1 MMGEHTHFE
10 IGWQTVWRIVLAFL
24 ILYVLYLARAPVGV
38 FLISVVISLG
48 LDPFVSFLQRARIPR
63 FLAAVFT
70 FILGILVLAA
80 VLYVAVPVVVQEMGG
95 FLGHVNQ
102 VLSSVGFGISEET
115 LSGFSGDLSRA
126 LGLLSSADFSL
137 SGAIGGVFGRAV
149 LITSTLIIS
158 FYLTLEERGT
168 ERLLKVMLPDAYERA
183 MLDIFD
189 RFKVKI
195 RHWFAAQLGLSLIMG
210 VLVGVGMWVLGVPY
224 ALVLGIVAALFELV
238 PFVGP
243 VITGLI
249 AFIVALSD
257 SFSLGLYAVI
267 FFVLI
272 QQVENHFLYPYVM
285 GRSMQVH
292 PVIVIFSLLAGAQVA
307 GFVGVVLAVPI
318 AVMSQE
324 VFNYLADRKRARAG
338 LDI

>member
-1 MMGEHTHFE
+1 MESESSRFE
-10 IGWQTVWRIVLAFL
+10 LGWQTIWRIVLTFL

-48 LDPFVSFLQRARIPR
+48 LDPLVSFLQRARFPR
-63 FLAAVFT
+63 FLATIFI
-70 FILGILVLAA
+70 FILGILALTA
-80 VLYVAVPVVVQEMGG
+80 VFYVAVPVVVREMGG
-95 FLGHVNQ
+95 FLGHMNQ
-102 VLSSVGFGISEET
+102 ALSSVGFSISET
-115 LSGFSGDLSRA
+115 ALSGFSGDLNRA
-126 LGLLSSADFSL
+126 LGFLSSADFSL

-149 LITSTLIIS
+149 LIISTLIIS

-168 ERLLKVMLPDAYERA
+168 ERLLKVLLPDAYERA
-183 MLDIFD
+183 MLAIFD

-195 RHWFAAQLGLSLIMG
+195 RRWFTAQLGLSLIMG
-210 VLVGVGMWVLGVPY
+210 VLVGVGMWALGVPY

-238 PFVGP
+238 PLVGP

-267 FFVLI
+267 FFVLL
-272 QQVENHFLYPYVM
+272 QQVENHFLFPYVM
-285 GRSMQVH
+285 GKSMQVH

-307 GFVGVVLAVPI
+307 GFVGIVLSVPI

-324 VFNYLADRKRARAG
+324 VFNYLAEQKRDRKG
-338 LDI
+338 MV

>member
-1 MMGEHTHFE
+1 MESESSRFE
-10 IGWQTVWRIVLAFL
+10 IGWQTIWRIVLTFL

-48 LDPFVSFLQRARIPR
+48 LDPFVSFLQRAWLPR
-63 FLAAVFT
+63 FLAT
-70 FILGILVLAA
+70 ILIFIMGILALAA
-80 VLYVAVPVVVQEMGG
+80 VLYVAVPVVVQEIGG

-102 VLSSVGFGISEET
+102 VLSSVGFGISEVM
-115 LSGFSGDLSRA
+115 LSGFSGDLNRA
-126 LGLLSSADFSL
+126 LGFLSTADFSL
-137 SGAIGGVFGRAV
+137 TGAIGGVFGRMV
-149 LITSTLIIS
+149 LIMSTLIIS

-168 ERLLKVMLPDAYERA
+168 ERLLKVILPDAYERA
-183 MLDIFD
+183 ILAIFG

-195 RHWFAAQLGLSLIMG
+195 RHWFTAQLGLSLIMG
-210 VLVGVGMWVLGVPY
+210 VLVGAGMWALGVPY

-238 PFVGP
+238 PIVGP

-249 AFIVALSD
+249 AFIVAVSD

-267 FFVLI
+267 FFVLL

-307 GFVGVVLAVPI
+307 GFVGIVLSVPI